1 MQTDALPFAMGEFQ
15 LNGVP
20 VSPEGCEGRVSEI
33 RRDRCGLF
41 SEQAEVEQFI
51 DIDNALR
58 QAEVLDQDAFAFLFY
73 IGPGFHL
80 RP

>member
-1 MQTDALPFAMGEFQ
+1 
-15 LNGVP
+15 
-20 VSPEGCEGRVSEI
+20 
-33 RRDRCGLF
+33 LF
-41 SEQAEVEQFI
+41 SEQAEVEQFV